1 MPGDTWH
8 NPPLQPHQLEAL
20 EDGSSISEVS
30 TADSIED
37 NYRVMPG
44 DSQPLQNIE
53 ETTPAPQTNE
63 E

>member
-1 MPGDTWH
+1 VPGDTWH